1 MLQLDNISVSYG
13 AVRAL
18 EDASLALQPG
28 EIHALLGPS
37 GCGKTT
43 LLRAVAGFERVVH
56 GQIMVGETLCDAPG
70 VWVPPEKRSVGIV
83 FQDYALFSHL
93 NVRKNVGFSLTRH
106 EGARIDDEL
115 ARVELAHCGARMP
128 AELSGGQ
135 QQRVAL
141 ARALASRPSVLLL
154 DEPFSNLDPG
164 LRESLRQSTRRLVKE
179 HGVTTLLVTHDADEA
194 MSLADRITV
203 MHEGHLLQSGTPE
216 TLYVSPISLTVARA
230 LGPVNPLN
238 AWRDSD
244 GGWHCAFGELVEAT
258 SSARGE
264 SNEGL
269 ALLRPEMLRVIEPS
283 PAALSRQEGVASV
296 ARVADIRFFGATCR
310 VELESESGERAMLV
324 APSGFASR
332 LQVGATVGVRI
343 DPGCVIVPR

>member
-1 MLQLDNISVSYG
+1 MLQLDNVSVSYG

-18 EDASLALQPG
+18 EGATLALQPG

-43 LLRAVAGFERVVH
+43 LLRAVAGFERAAGGTIVV
-56 GQIMVGETLCDAPG
+56 GDMPCDAQG

-93 NVRKNVGFSLTRH
+93 NVRKNVGFSLKRD
-106 EGARIDDEL
+106 ERSRIDDEL
-115 ARVELAHCGARMP
+115 SRVELTHCSMRMP

-203 MHEGHLLQSGTPE
+203 MHEGRLLQSGTPE
-216 TLYVSPISLTVARA
+216 ELYARPISLTVARA
-230 LGPVNPLN
+230 LGPVNPLR
-238 AWRDSD
+238 AWR
-244 GGWHCAFGELVEAT
+244 GEEGVWRCAFGELVDASVRTDDEAQE
-258 SSARGE
+258 A
-264 SNEGL
+264 L
-269 ALLRPEMLRVIEPS
+269 ALLRPEMLRVITQPPVRS
-283 PAALSRQEGVASV
+283 SAQDGALEG
-296 ARVADIRFFGATCR
+296 ARVIDVRFFGATCR
-310 VELESESGERAMLV
+310 VELVSESGERATMMV
-324 APSGFASR
+324 ESR
-332 LQVGATVGVRI
+332 SAGAVQAGAVVEVRI
-343 DPGCVIVPR
+343 DPGCVIVRG